1 MTNNVYGYTTFA
13 YSDNTMQDLARLESG
28 GETSF
33 NEPFNLRETIT
44 DAIQLYKYVLFPFSL
59 FLLDFSDP
67 GPIYLCGWNR
77 NEAKRRNIDFDLDL
91 SGSPHVVIGDAK
103 KIRTVVAN
111 LTANAGKCFTPR
123 PFEQTIIF

>member
-44 DAIQLYKYVLFPFSL
+44 DAIQLYKYVLFSFFVI
-59 FLLDFSDP
+59 FL
-67 GPIYLCGWNR
+67 G
-77 NEAKRRNIDFDLDL
+77 
-91 SGSPHVVIGDAK
+91 
-103 KIRTVVAN
+103 
-111 LTANAGKCFTPR
+111 
-123 PFEQTIIF
+123 IF